1 MKEGIKRGLL
11 FFRIIVLMG
20 LFFMISLMVIAH
32 PYNGKWKMEAYG
44 FCLEIKEGFVKTYE
58 VTDHYYTRVKQY
70 DGVIINGTLYCGLG
84 KFKLEK
90 SNKQLNL
97 VDEGSQVVYQTNLQA
112 NSYFKD
118 LKKVKDTDSISRFHM
133 FYEILKENYAFA
145 ELYGVDFDAEY
156 ERYVP
161 LVKKNISEDML
172 YQYIC
177 NTVAGLND
185 GHVYVNW
192 KDKEYTPSYYMPDWA
207 ADKGQIDKIGY
218 VVKNIY
224 VKDYYKFKDC
234 YIRYGTLREDIGY
247 INITGLGMK
256 DFDKTATS
264 KKAMDKIMKQLL
276 NKRTLVVDLRFC
288 GGGYDEASLMI
299 AGYFTQDSYLAYQ
312 KQAYYK
318 GKYTTLQDIYVKPGK
333 LDYKGNV
340 VVLTSGY
347 TISAGETLLR
357 ALLANPDQRIELV
370 GEETAG
376 YYSDSI
382 PKLLPGDFC
391 IGMSTERY
399 FGADGLMLEG
409 KGVIPDIVIPINA
422 DDTEQGKD
430 KALDY
435 VLEKY

>member
-1 MKEGIKRGLL
+1 MIKGIKRGLIV
-11 FFRIIVLMG
+11 FIIIALMG
-20 LFFMISLMVIAH
+20 LLLVISMMAIAH

-44 FCLEIKEGFVKTYE
+44 FCLDIKEGFVKTYE

-84 KFKLEK
+84 KFKLVKDNE
-90 SNKQLNL
+90 QLTL
-97 VDEGSQVVYQTNLQA
+97 VDEGAQVVYQTNPQA
-112 NSYFKD
+112 KSYFKD
-118 LKKVKDTDSISRFHM
+118 LIKVTETDSVLIFNM

-145 ELYGVDFDAEY
+145 EMYGVDFDAEY
-156 ERYVP
+156 ERYAP
-161 LVKKNISEDML
+161 LVKKDTSGDML
-172 YQYIC
+172 YQYMC
-177 NTVAGLND
+177 NMVVGLND

-192 KDKEYTPSYYMPDWA
+192 KDKEYTPSDYKLDWA
-207 ADKGQIDKIGY
+207 ADKEQIDKIGY

-247 INITGLGMK
+247 INITAMGMK
-256 DFDKTATS
+256 AFNKTATS
-264 KKAMDKIMKQLL
+264 KNALDKIMKQLQ
-276 NKRTLVVDLRFC
+276 NTKTLVIDLRFC

-299 AGYFTQDSYLAYQ
+299 AGYFTQNPYLAYH

-318 GKYTTLQDIYVKPGK
+318 GEYTPLQDIYVKPCE
-333 LDYKGNV
+333 LNYNGNV

-347 TISAGETLLR
+347 TVSAGENLLQ
-357 ALLANPDQRIELV
+357 ALLANPDQKIELV

-382 PKLLPGDFC
+382 PKLLPGGFC
-391 IGMSTERY
+391 VGMSNERY
-399 FGADGLMLEG
+399 FGANDTMLEG
-409 KGVIPDIVIPINA
+409 KGFIPDVVIPLNV

-430 KALDY
+430 KAMDY

>member
-1 MKEGIKRGLL
+1 MKKGLKRGLI
-11 FFRIIVLMG
+11 FFAIIALMG
-20 LFFMISLMVIAH
+20 LLLVISLMVIAH
-32 PYNGKWKMEAYG
+32 PYNGKWKMDAYG
-44 FCLEIKEGFVKTYE
+44 FCLEIKEGFVRNYE

-70 DGVIINGTLYCGLG
+70 DGVIINDTLYCGLG

-90 SNKQLNL
+90 RGKQLNL
-97 VDEGSQVVYQTNLQA
+97 LDEGSQVVYQTNHQA

-118 LKKVKDTDSISRFHM
+118 LKKVKDTDSISRFNM

-145 ELYGVDFDAEY
+145 GLYGVDFDAEY
-156 ERYVP
+156 ERYAP
-161 LVKKNISEDML
+161 LVKKDTSEDML
-172 YQYIC
+172 YQYMC
-177 NTVAGLND
+177 NMVEGLND

-192 KDKEYTPSYYMPDWA
+192 KDKEYEPSNYKPDWA
-207 ADKGQIDKIGY
+207 ADKEQIDNIGY

-247 INITGLGMK
+247 INITGMGMK
-256 DFDKTATS
+256 DKTATS
-264 KKAMDKIMKQLL
+264 KKAMYKIMEQLQ
-276 NKRTLVVDLRFC
+276 NMNTLVIDLRFC
-288 GGGYDEASLMI
+288 DGGYDGTSLMI

-333 LDYKGNV
+333 SNYKGNV

-347 TISAGETLLR
+347 TVSAGETLLQ
-357 ALLANPDQRIELV
+357 ALLANPDQKIELV
-370 GEETAG
+370 GEESAG

-382 PKLLPGDFC
+382 PKLLPGGYCF
-391 IGMSTERY
+391 GMSTERY
-399 FGADGLMLEG
+399 IGSDDLMLEG
-409 KGVIPDIVIPINA
+409 KGIIPDIVIPINA
-422 DDTEQGKD
+422 NNTEQGKD